1 LPLIAQKHSS
11 TGLYMETFEQKIA
24 RLIKEKIAIVSYDPN
39 WPEMFEQERR
49 HLLSCLPKDLIKRVE
64 HFGSTAVPG
73 LSAKPIIDI
82 LVEVTSL
89 FETRQRIVPIL
100 ELQGYEYYWRPSF
113 GDDLPPFYAWF
124 IKRDKEGCRT
134 HHIHMIESHFEHWER
149 LHFRDYLIANPDIAR
164 EYENLKLRSAAL
176 YHDDR
181 EAYTDAKG
189 AFIKRITKKSKGR
202 PPKKER

>member
-1 LPLIAQKHSS
+1 
-11 TGLYMETFEQKIA
+11 METFEQKLA
-24 RLIKEKIAIVSYDPN
+24 RLVKEKIAIVPYDPY

-49 HLLSCLPKDLIKRVE
+49 HLFSCLPKNLIKRVE

-100 ELQGYEYYWRPSF
+100 ESQGYEYYWRPSF

-124 IKRDKEGCRT
+124 IKRDKAGSRT
-134 HHIHMIESHFEHWER
+134 H
-149 LHFRDYLIANPDIAR
+149 
-164 EYENLKLRSAAL
+164 
-176 YHDDR
+176 
-181 EAYTDAKG
+181 
-189 AFIKRITKKSKGR
+189 
-202 PPKKER
+202 

>member
-1 LPLIAQKHSS
+1 
-11 TGLYMETFEQKIA
+11 METFEQKIA
-24 RLIKEKIAIVSYDPN
+24 RLVKEKIAIVPYDPH
-39 WPEMFEQERR
+39 WPVMFEQERR
-49 HLLSCLPKDLIKRVE
+49 HLFSCLPRNLIKRVE

-100 ELQGYEYYWRPSF
+100 LSQGYEYYWRPSF

-124 IKRDKEGCRT
+124 IKRDKAGSRT
-134 HHIHMIESHFEHWER
+134 HHIHMIESHFEHWQR

-164 EYENLKLRSAAL
+164 EYENLKISSAAL
-176 YHDDR
+176 HHDDR

-189 AFIKRITKKSKGR
+189 AFITRITKKAKGR
-202 PPKKER
+202 PPKKEP

>member
-1 LPLIAQKHSS
+1 
-11 TGLYMETFEQKIA
+11 METFEQKIA
-24 RLIKEKIAIVSYDPN
+24 RLAKEKIAIVPYDPR
-39 WPEMFEQERR
+39 WPEMFDRERD
-49 HLLSCLPKDLIKRVE
+49 HLLSCLPKDLINRVE

-100 ELQGYEYYWRPSF
+100 KSQGYEYYWRPSF

-124 IKRDKEGCRT
+124 IKRDKAGSRT

-149 LHFRDYLIANPDIAR
+149 LHFRDYLIANPDIAS
-164 EYENLKLRSAAL
+164 EYENLKRRCAAKH
-176 YHDDR
+176 HDDR

-189 AFIKRITKKSKGR
+189 AFIRRITRLAKRRS
-202 PPKKER
+202 PKKAR